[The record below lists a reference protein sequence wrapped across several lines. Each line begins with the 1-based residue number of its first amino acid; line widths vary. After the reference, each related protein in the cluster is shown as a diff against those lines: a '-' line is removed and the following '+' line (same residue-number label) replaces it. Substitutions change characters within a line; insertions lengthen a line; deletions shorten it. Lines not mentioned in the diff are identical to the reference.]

1 MSKDPGRD
9 ARWSRSRV
17 AILAVGT
24 CVIVGA
30 LATYVGF
37 TDGTVRPQAATHS
50 HRASSVVSPTQPASS
65 VPFGEAGAVVREAE
79 AKLPSLSADV
89 ALMTARGITVRDG
102 KYTDSALGIGQMMR
116 GFEMNGLLSR
126 FGQELRTSPSMS
138 VSTIETTVAKSIEQ
152 SSRSYLLQAVASA
165 TLNVMLLQ
173 YAATTNQ
180 MVPYS
185 TALQQA
191 QKNYHGYLAAGSPP
205 LSLPNGETATQSFI
219 SPGAVHLLRD
229 GLTTT
234 ELRNK
239 IAGDQYALKGIHNQH
254 AALAAWMTKHIGSLH
269 PVVANSPVPIAQLPN
284 DLPPLM

>member
-1 MSKDPGRD
+1 
-9 ARWSRSRV
+9 
-17 AILAVGT
+17 
-24 CVIVGA
+24 VGA

-37 TDGTVRPQAATHS
+37 TDGMVRPQAVTHS
-50 HRASSVVSPTQPASS
+50 HRASSDVSPTQPASS
-65 VPFGEAGAVVREAE
+65 VPIGEAGAVVREAE
-79 AKLPSLSADV
+79 AKLPSQSADV
-89 ALMTARGITVRDG
+89 ALMTARGITVSDG
-102 KYTDSALGIGQMMR
+102 KYTESALGVGQMMH
-116 GFEMNGLLSR
+116 GFEMNDLASH

-138 VSTIETTVAKSIEQ
+138 VSTIETTVVKSIEQ

-185 TALQQA
+185 TALQVA

-205 LSLPNGETATQSFI
+205 LSLPTGQTAKQSFI
-219 SPGAVHLLRD
+219 SPEAVHLLRD

-234 ELRNK
+234 EMRNK
-239 IAGDQYALKGIHNQH
+239 IAGDQYALKGSIHNQH
-254 AALAAWMTKHIGSLH
+254 AALAAWMTKHLDSLH